1 MHRTTVVHL
10 RIAHTVTESIVYL
23 IGAGPGNPD
32 LMTVRG
38 QQCLAEADVVI
49 YDHLVPQ
56 RVLQAARPSA
66 EKIDVGMPA
75 PSPNDQEAICYLL
88 AEKAREGNIVARLK
102 WGDPFIFDSGGSEAL
117 FLHERRIRFEVV
129 PGIPAAIGAAS
140 YAGVPLTYPGGGDT
154 LTFVRGNEGAANTL
168 PDVDWD
174 SLATLDGTIV
184 CYAGPEQL
192 PAMLNA
198 LLKAGRPADDTA
210 ALIYDGTLPTQ
221 HTTVGT
227 LSEIAGSV
235 QDSSERRPAILVIGR
250 VAALRENL
258 RWYDDRPLFGKRVLV
273 TRPREQAAEF
283 VNLLQKLGAT
293 PIEAPMIR
301 IAPPTDYAP
310 LDEACANLD
319 AYDWAVFTSGNA
331 VDAFMG
337 RLLASS
343 ADVRALNDVKLC
355 AIGAGTAERF
365 ARFGIKL
372 DLLPAESRAESV
384 LLALVETG
392 EVRGARFL
400 IPRADIGREVIG
412 EELRKRGAVV
422 TEVIAY
428 RTVAID
434 PERDTELDVYRM
446 LLDRRIDVVTFT
458 SPSSVRSFVE
468 LYGADAAAD
477 LLNGTNVAAI
487 GPVTAEAAAQLGI
500 NCSIVPSHYT
510 IEALCAAIVK
520 HVEAADHTRA
530 R

>member
-1 MHRTTVVHL
+1 M
-10 RIAHTVTESIVYL
+10 TESIVYL
-23 IGAGPGNPD
+23 IGTGPGNPE

-38 QQCLAEADVVI
+38 LQCLAEADVVI
-49 YDHLVPQ
+49 YDHLVHP
-56 RVLQAARPSA
+56 RLLQSARPDA

-75 PSPNDQEAICYLL
+75 PVPSDQEAICYLL
-88 AEKAREGNIVARLK
+88 AEKAREGQVVARLK

-117 FLHERRIRFEVV
+117 FLHEQRIRFEVI

-154 LTFVRGNEGAANTL
+154 LTFVRGNEGAADTL
-168 PDVDWD
+168 PDVDWS

-184 CYAGPEQL
+184 CYAGPAQL
-192 PAMLNA
+192 PAMLQA

-221 HTTVGT
+221 QTTVGT
-227 LSEIAGSV
+227 LADLARSV
-235 QDSSERRPAILVIGR
+235 RDNTDRRPAILVIGR

-283 VNLLQKLGAT
+283 VNLLQSLGAT
-293 PIEAPMIR
+293 AIEAPMIR

-310 LDEACANLD
+310 LDDACANLERF
-319 AYDWAVFTSGNA
+319 DWVVFTSGNA
-331 VDAFMG
+331 VDSFMG

-343 ADVRALNDVKLC
+343 SDVRALNSVKLC
-355 AIGAGTAERF
+355 AIDAGTAERF
-365 ARFGIKL
+365 HRFGIKV
-372 DLLPAESRAESV
+372 DLTPPESRAESV
-384 LLALVETG
+384 LQALLESG
-392 EVRGARFL
+392 DVRDVCFL
-400 IPRADIGREVIG
+400 LPRADIGRDVIG
-412 EELRKRGAVV
+412 DELRKRGAVV
-422 TEVIAY
+422 TDVIAY

-434 PERDTELDVYRM
+434 PEREDELDVYRM
-446 LLDRRIDVVTFT
+446 LLDRRIDIVTFT
-458 SPSSVRSFVE
+458 SPSSVRSFAE

-477 LLNGTNVAAI
+477 LLHTTSVAAI

-500 NCSIVPSHYT
+500 ECSIVPTHYT
-510 IEALCAAIVK
+510 IEALCSAIVE
-520 HVEAADHTRA
+520 HVQGAVAAQA